1 VEKPLGFLESIHL
14 QTLVYVNGIL
24 VSIIFLAHLVL
35 LMWNPSVPGLPL
47 WVTGNLSLIS
57 GFVLLVLRSH
67 LPMFLS
73 IILANALVISGYYLI
88 FLGIRMYMGK
98 KIPSH
103 KPFIVFM
110 FFYLLYEGYFTYY
123 SFSLIHRA
131 SISGLSA
138 GIICF
143 LISWEISKRL
153 TTRSIPYMVFGGI
166 FFLHGLFHCLRSF
179 LLFYTPRDVPFFQG
193 GGLAKLLFLE
203 ILVFIF
209 AMTLGYIFLISARLV
224 ERLKHQAEIDHLTE
238 LFNTRALS
246 KLAEKALATARR
258 NSTILSV
265 LILDIDHFKGI
276 NDNYG
281 HAAGDRVLHNFASML
296 SEGIRPSDVVG
307 RIGGEEF
314 LILLPE
320 TVKEEALK
328 VAERLRSTVEEMNF
342 RHEGYSIY
350 FTISIGITSTD
361 GRNKS
366 FDLIMREADT
376 ALYQAKREGR
386 NRVVPYDGSD
396 HIQRRLFH
404 PL

>member
-1 VEKPLGFLESIHL
+1 MVI
-14 QTLVYVNGIL
+14 
-24 VSIIFLAHLVL
+24 LAHLVL
-35 LMWNPSVPGLPL
+35 LLWNPSIPGVPL
-47 WVTGNLSLIS
+47 WMAGNLSLIF

-73 IILANALVISGYYLI
+73 IILANALIVSGYYLI

-103 KPFIVFM
+103 KPFIAFM

-123 SFSLIHRA
+123 FFSLIHRA
-131 SISGLSA
+131 TFSALSA
-138 GIICF
+138 GIMSF
-143 LISWEISKRL
+143 LISWETSQRL
-153 TTRSIPYMVFGGI
+153 TSRAIPYLSVAGI
-166 FFLHGLFHCLRSF
+166 FFLHGVFNFLRSF
-179 LLFYTPRDVPFFQG
+179 LLLFTPQEIPLFQVG
-193 GGLAKLLFLE
+193 GMAKLLFME
-203 ILVFIF
+203 TIIFIV
-209 AMTLGYIFLISARLV
+209 AMTLGYVFLISARLV
-224 ERLKHQAEIDHLTE
+224 ERLKTQAEIDHLTE
-238 LFNTRALS
+238 LFNTRALA
-246 KLAEKALATARR
+246 KLADKALASVRR
-258 NSTILSV
+258 NNSVLSV

-281 HAAGDRVLHNFASML
+281 HAAGDKVLHDFARIL
-296 SEGIRPSDVVG
+296 SEGLRPSDVVG

-320 TVKEEALK
+320 TGKEEAFK
-328 VAERLRSTVEEMNF
+328 VAERLRSRVEEMNF

-350 FTISIGITSTD
+350 FTICIGITSTD
-361 GRNKS
+361 GRDKS